1 MHSASEMRTWITP
14 LARPTALDSMVSTTY
29 MAAAIAAKMCIDG
42 GIKPRD
48 VDGALVKEKMKELG
62 VDLTRQAPGYK
73 TLQE

>member
-1 MHSASEMRTWITP
+1 
-14 LARPTALDSMVSTTY
+14 

-48 VDGALVKEKMKELG
+48 VDGTLVKEKMKELG

>member
-1 MHSASEMRTWITP
+1 MIGPATETG
-14 LARPTALDSMVSTTY
+14 

-48 VDGALVKEKMKELG
+48 VDGTLVKEKMKELG